1 MKFNCIVLLLIFLF
15 ISIPAQAAQQDVY
28 TPIITSD
35 PSLSATVFATDG
47 TATMDVN
54 FIDGRLHV
62 SDYVHGVKDLRVLN
76 SVINRLKSYNGNEV
90 MLYHV
95 NDAGVKDSSR
105 LVPVQSDGTWTYFYD
120 VVFSEVIIDGFVGTW
135 EVTAYNLSVS
145 DSLNFGQTFNGSDI
159 SSIGVDV
166 TDDVTKSDPYDINT
180 TGLVGWWK
188 LDDDYLDSSG
198 NGNNGTAYGDT
209 HFVNVKYNNG
219 SSADGTGDYIEI
231 LHSDSTNIST
241 NELSISLNTQFD
253 DSNDYRRIFTKGII
267 EPAAYGLRTEELA
280 SHSVEF
286 KISINNII
294 YYLRS
299 DGFQNEEDNNI
310 VIIYDNSSVKMYI
323 NNVLQS
329 NTITVSGNVD
339 TNNNNILI
347 AKRVGVAA
355 FLNGT
360 VDNILLYNKALSES
374 ERNNLYYDHLQQ
386 LQTKTNSNSTW
397 SDEWNST
404 ADNPI
409 QVPYKDGE
417 LFSLLNFTV
426 PETVV
431 QNGITIYDYQ
441 STVQFDAIATVG
453 YTEDIT
459 KITESATAGT
469 YKLNITHAAGN
480 TGEGYINYTTANSVL
495 LDADFWNSAVLTTD
509 NPNATLSST
518 LPHFDINTGYV
529 PATIE
534 YYYLITQDYFYPPQ
548 NLVSIPDVEHIHF
561 DWDNQSNVD
570 YWNISQLIAS
580 IPYTPLNV
588 ILDGISDACYDSC
601 GYGVVGDS
609 PNPSTDYGQELI
621 YILRN
626 DTYLILYADG
636 EDNDGL
642 PNDDNFLIG
651 IDASNNNLSTD
662 DRKFLLNEGGTVT
675 AKRWSGSAWLPIA
688 TNAQGVVVNG
698 GIPGAIQYEMFI
710 PISELDT
717 NFTNGST
724 IKFFMSRTHTSS
736 NPNVESYYPQRLI
749 NTTDATLWKSVN
761 LTPEQEYE
769 FITNVT
775 LSNYTVLGLDVF
787 TWYKH
792 KFTTINGSQESTPV
806 YSTDITGDL
815 PSYSISGYI
824 EDSDGN
830 PINNV
835 SVWLQNG
842 FVQSFGYSNI
852 SGYFSGFHVHA
863 GNYTIYANKTCYV
876 ENSIDVY
883 VTTNLTNQNITLANV
898 IVTNCELLNKLD
910 DIEDSIISLS
920 EDDFKPTEGNYEM
933 LSSTYNMFLLLLGA
947 CFILAFPKRGEVT
960 SRDTGL
966 NNVLFSFLG
975 TILSV
980 FLAQIIVSGQ
990 VIESFAFESQIYDP
1004 LQHYFLYLIAV
1015 IMFVVFV
1022 LNVVYYVRQRI
1033 D

>member
-1 MKFNCIVLLLIFLF
+1 MKFNVIVLFLILFF
-15 ISIPAQAAQQDVY
+15 ISIPAQAAQPDVY

-47 TATMDVN
+47 TTTMDLKV
-54 FIDGRLHV
+54 IDGRLHV
-62 SDYVHGVKDLRVLN
+62 TDSVHGVKNLRVLE
-76 SVINRLKSYNGNEV
+76 SMLVNRLAGYNGKEV
-90 MLYHV
+90 LLYHV
-95 NDAGVKDSSR
+95 NDAGVTDSSR

-120 VVFSEVIIDGFVGTW
+120 VEFSEVIIDGFVGTW

-145 DSLNFGQTFNGSDI
+145 DSLNFGQTFNPSNI
-159 SSIGVDV
+159 TSLPVNV
-166 TDDVTKSDPYDINT
+166 TDDASALPKYDYIASLNPVLWAK
-180 TGLVGWWK
+180 G
-188 LDDDYLDSSG
+188 DDNANDSSG
-198 NGNNGTAYGDT
+198 NLYNGVWTGNELYAIGKYDNCFNMSDNELFFNNVTLNDSFSIS
-209 HFVNVKYNNG
+209 FVLNVV
-219 SSADGTGDYIEI
+219 SFSTI
-231 LHSDSTNIST
+231 LHTSLLGIGDCITYPSTATESFNIFYHTAGRYYFSVGNDTTTQYNIYDSPNSNETNIWLWTFS
-241 NELSISLNTQFD
+241 
-253 DSNDYRRIFTKGII
+253 
-267 EPAAYGLRTEELA
+267 
-280 SHSVEF
+280 
-286 KISINNII
+286 
-294 YYLRS
+294 
-299 DGFQNEEDNNI
+299 
-310 VIIYDNSSVKMYI
+310 
-323 NNVLQS
+323 NNVLKLYKNNVLVDSDYYYGFAS
-329 NTITVSGNVD
+329 NLSGLYVNKIKD
-339 TNNNNILI
+339 SNYN
-347 AKRVGVAA
+347 
-355 FLNGT
+355 
-360 VDNILLYNKALSES
+360 VDNIMIYDFELSES
-374 ERNNLYYDHLQQ
+374 ERNSLYYDHLQQ
-386 LQTKTNSNSTW
+386 LRIKTNSNSTW
-397 SDEWNST
+397 STEWNST

-409 QVPYKDGE
+409 QVPYADGE
-417 LFSLLNFTV
+417 FFSLLNFTV
-426 PETVV
+426 PETVI

-441 STVQFDAIATVG
+441 STVQFDATATIG

-469 YKLNITHAAGN
+469 YTLNITHAAGN

-518 LPHFDINTGYV
+518 LPCFNISTGYV
-529 PATIE
+529 PATTE

-609 PNPSTDYGQELI
+609 PNPSTDYGRELI

-662 DRKFLLNEGGTVT
+662 GRKFLLNEGGTVT

-736 NPNVESYYPQRLI
+736 NPNVESYYPQGLI

-815 PSYSISGYI
+815 PSYSISGYVK
-824 EDSDGN
+824 DSDGN
-830 PINNV
+830 PINNA
-835 SVWLQNG
+835 SIWLQNG

-852 SGYFSGFHVHA
+852 SGYYSGFHVHA

-883 VTTNLTNQNITLANV
+883 VATNLTNQNITLANV

-910 DIEDSIISLS
+910 EIEDSIIALS
-920 EDDFKPTEGNYEM
+920 EDDFTPTEGNYEM

-975 TILSV
+975 TILAV

-990 VIESFAFESQIYDP
+990 VIESFSFESQIYDP